1 MYKETHSE
9 NSTRV
14 RWHSRLKRDT
24 VKLITG
30 LCFILALFRKWQH
43 EKIKKKQIKKGEMLS
58 ERKFVRLVLMWA
70 DFKACSIL
78 KTENRELDRLDLKR
92 SQDSR

>member
-30 LCFILALFRKWQH
+30 SCFILALFRKWQH
-43 EKIKKKQIKKGEMLS
+43 EKIKKNKLKKGKCFPKENLCDWCLC
-58 ERKFVRLVLMWA
+58 EQ
-70 DFKACSIL
+70 IL
-78 KTENRELDRLDLKR
+78 KHVLY
-92 SQDSR
+92 